1 MKIIETN
8 LKFTGSLSKRL
19 KTDMIILHHAE
30 ASKCSVEDIHKWH
43 LEFGWSGFGYHF
55 LVRKD
60 GSIYRGRPENTV
72 GAHCQGRNSTS
83 IGICAEGS
91 YMIETMPE
99 VQKKAIIELVNY
111 LKNKYNVSKVYGHRE
126 VGSSNCPGTNY
137 PLEQIKK
144 GEVNVVEEKKE
155 QPILLVKATQELL
168 NKIGITDDAGGKLS
182 EDGLYGEKTKEAY
195 IKFKVIEFEKL
206 INK

>member
-8 LKFTGSLSKRL
+8 LKFTGSLSTRS

-30 ASKCSVEDIHKWH
+30 ASKCSAEDIHRWH
-43 LEFGWSGFGYHF
+43 LDFGWSGFGYHF

-60 GSIYRGRPENTV
+60 GSIYRGRPEGTI
-72 GAHCQGRNSTS
+72 GAHCKGINSTS
-83 IGICAEGS
+83 IGICAEGD
-91 YMIETMPE
+91 YMKETMPE
-99 VQKKAIIELVNY
+99 KQKAAIIELVDY
-111 LKNKYNVSKVYGHRE
+111 LKKKYTVVNVFGHRE
-126 VGSSNCPGTNY
+126 VGSSNCPGVNY
-137 PLEQIKK
+137 PLDEIKN
-144 GEVNVVEEKKE
+144 GEVNIEKKE

-168 NKIGITDDAGGKLS
+168 NKIGITDNEGRRLS
-182 EDGLYGEKTKEAY
+182 EDGLYGRKTKEAY